1 LSYSNYPNQLDNS
14 TTLPPSTDLVTP
26 VKAEVTNRLRDAIL
40 AIQAELGTQPSG
52 TYSTVRAR
60 LDALRTELETLRAL
74 IEAGGGGG
82 GGSGGAPTEQDKNQT
97 PVATS
102 GNGSAT
108 GLTISS
114 DPFGDSYVAVFVN
127 GLMTTV
133 GDGVKTLN
141 CYFSADGGI
150 TAKSVSA
157 LASGDQLYWN
167 GTVAGF
173 DLDTSDVIDF
183 DYDVS

>member
-1 LSYSNYPNQLDNS
+1 MSYSNYPNQLDNS

-40 AIQAELGTQPSG
+40 AIEAELGLQPSG

-60 LDALRTELETLRAL
+60 LDALRTELATLRAL

-82 GGSGGAPTEQDKNQT
+82 GGSGGAPAQADKNLT
-97 PVATS
+97 PAATS
-102 GNGSAT
+102 GDESPT

-114 DPFGDSYVAVFVN
+114 DPFGDSYVSVLVN

-141 CYFSADGGI
+141 CYFSSNGGT
-150 TAKSVSA
+150 TAKSISS
-157 LASGDQLYWN
+157 LESGDQLIWN
-167 GTVAGF
+167 GAIAGF
-173 DLDTSDVIDF
+173 DLDASDRIDL
-183 DYDVS
+183 DYDV